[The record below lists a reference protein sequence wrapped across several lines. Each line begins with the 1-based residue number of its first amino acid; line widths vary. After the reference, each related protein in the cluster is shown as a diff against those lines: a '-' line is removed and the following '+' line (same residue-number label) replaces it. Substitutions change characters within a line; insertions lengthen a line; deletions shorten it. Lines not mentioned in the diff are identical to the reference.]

1 GDGDAEAAAATNETK
16 TADIAAAII
25 GAVAAPAPAPPNA
38 PVAGLATDPAGIGPV
53 EIQAAVPI
61 IPAGGTTPEAPTDP
75 APAPASTTGAEGTV
89 PVVSPPAEDAAP
101 DTGEK
106 AARGDENQSAPVP
119 KAAGLS
125 EPDETKPA
133 SP

>member
-1 GDGDAEAAAATNETK
+1 ETK
-16 TADIAAAII
+16 TADSGAVII

-38 PVAGLATDPAGIGPV
+38 PVAGLATGPAGIAPV

-61 IPAGGTTPEAPTDP
+61 IPAGGTAPETPTDP

-89 PVVSPPAEDAAP
+89 PVVSPPAVDTAP
-101 DTGEK
+101 DTGEN
-106 AARGDENQSAPVP
+106 AARGDETQSPPVLKP
-119 KAAGLS
+119 AGLS

-133 SP
+133 SPAPKTGS